1 MLMIGFCRHIAESAP
16 KLSPTHQVRSFLGPE
31 NGFFVGMTFAFLRE
45 ISNCYLTLNADGRS
59 PKKFL
64 GQSVNQEM
72 EVIILI
78 VLYGL
83 LLVAAIKLLLF
94 LFSK

>member
-1 MLMIGFCRHIAESAP
+1 MLMLGFCRHIAESAP
-16 KLSPTHQVRSFLGPE
+16 KLSPTHQVRSFLGSKK
-31 NGFFVGMTFAFLRE
+31 GSFVGMTFAFLRE
-45 ISNCYLTLNADGRS
+45 IFNCYLNLNADGRT
-59 PKKFL
+59 PKRL
-64 GQSVNQEM
+64 RGQSVNQEM

-94 LFSK
+94 LISK